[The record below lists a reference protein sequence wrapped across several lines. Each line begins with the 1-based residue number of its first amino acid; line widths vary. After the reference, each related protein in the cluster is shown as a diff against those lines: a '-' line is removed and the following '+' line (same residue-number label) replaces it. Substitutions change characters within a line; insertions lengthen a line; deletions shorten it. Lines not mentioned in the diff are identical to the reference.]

1 MSVTEERTQHIFSK
15 RGTLCSPTIVA
26 NRMNQITRIPRWI
39 PFSHPFL
46 THSDIFT
53 NILAFWSTYPI
64 CEFFYL
70 KERCGCSLE
79 DQEKGTSSNSAPES
93 KKLDLYNDI
102 YCFWII
108 VRIFFSSLL
117 LLLHSITRL
126 RWAVLSLIS
135 RHLTFSRKDYLFSC
149 FKLHFFICYFKVH
162 FFICYFTV
170 FGYNFIVETFSWKS

>member
-1 MSVTEERTQHIFSK
+1 MSVTEERTRHIFSK
-15 RGTLCSPTIVA
+15 RDTLCSPTIVV
-26 NRMNQITRIPRWI
+26 NRMNQITHIPSWI

-79 DQEKGTSSNSAPES
+79 EQGKGTNSNSVPES
-93 KKLDLYNDI
+93 KKLDLYNDD

-108 VRIFFSSLL
+108 VKIFFL
-117 LLLHSITRL
+117 
-126 RWAVLSLIS
+126 
-135 RHLTFSRKDYLFSC
+135 
-149 FKLHFFICYFKVH
+149 FFIIITFCDKTQMGSTVLNFQTFN
-162 FFICYFTV
+162 FFSERLLIFLL
-170 FGYNFIVETFSWKS
+170 

>member
-1 MSVTEERTQHIFSK
+1 MSVTEERTWHIFSE
-15 RGTLCSPTIVA
+15 RGTLCSPTIVV
-26 NRMNQITRIPRWI
+26 NRMNQITHIPSWI

-79 DQEKGTSSNSAPES
+79 EQEKETSSKSVPES
-93 KKLDLYNDI
+93 KKLDLYNDN

-108 VRIFFSSLL
+108 VWIFFSPL
-117 LLLHSITRL
+117 LLLHSIRRL
-126 RWAVLSLIS
+126 SWEVLSLIS
-135 RHLTFSRKDYLFSC
+135 RHLIFSRKDYLFFC
-149 FKLHFFICYFKVH
+149 FKVCFLFVILLYLD
-162 FFICYFTV
+162 ITL
-170 FGYNFIVETFSWKS
+170 